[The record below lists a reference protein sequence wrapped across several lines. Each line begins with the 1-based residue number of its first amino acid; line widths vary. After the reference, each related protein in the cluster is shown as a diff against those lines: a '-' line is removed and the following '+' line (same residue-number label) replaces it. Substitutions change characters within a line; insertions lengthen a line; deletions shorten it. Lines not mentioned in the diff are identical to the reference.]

1 MTDYTSM
8 DDYSIGAKA
17 SLSRQITEVDIK
29 RMAEVTGDYNPLHMD
44 EAFARRTRFKGR
56 IAHGVFS
63 AGLISAVLGTKL
75 PGAGGIYLKQTLEFL
90 YPVRIGDM
98 LTAEVEV
105 TAWKVDKRIL
115 TLNTRCLNQNGREVV
130 KGEAVMLVDKL

>member
-1 MTDYTSM
+1 MYPGRYQITDYTST
-8 DDYSIGAKA
+8 DDYSIGVKA

-29 RMAEVTGDYNPLHMD
+29 RMAEVTGDYNPLHLD
-44 EAFARRTRFKGR
+44 EAFAKRTRFNGR

-63 AGLISAVLGTKL
+63 AGLISVVLGTKL

-90 YPVRIGDM
+90 YPVRIGDL

-105 TAWKVDKRIL
+105 TAWKAD
-115 TLNTRCLNQNGREVV
+115 
-130 KGEAVMLVDKL
+130 